1 MKKAI
6 SSVLALGM
14 SLSMLT
20 ACGGAASSS
29 TAASTAGSATTA
41 TSASALPEAGT
52 LSGTI
57 RYASM
62 WNETEAQ
69 ADVIKAAIE
78 EFTTIYPDV
87 EITVDWLGRDVR
99 KTIQASLD
107 AGQVDLWDSP
117 LDAVLPNYAD
127 YGYDLTEL
135 MAAENPVL
143 DGKTYND
150 LANPTLMEAVKSA
163 GGNDQILAVPYT
175 PTVIGM
181 FYNKDQ
187 FAEAGITEEPQTWE
201 EFLDVCEKL
210 KAAGF
215 TPLSVDDG
223 YVVLPFASYI
233 GRLKGLDFVDQ
244 LISDPEGT
252 PWDDP
257 AVKEAAEAMQELW
270 DKGYMSANSASNK
283 YPAGQNEVAMG
294 NATMYLV
301 GSYMLNEVVS
311 IAGEDFNWGC
321 FAFPAPE
328 GSVNGVD
335 VNTIGMQAL
344 QVAKNATD
352 PELAFYFATFFTTG
366 KYDEMM
372 SQQTNSIPTATDT
385 EWPVMLECAK
395 PVLNSTKVNVPY
407 GFGIQYNADFTPIYK
422 ELAQKLLGGQTDAA
436 TFIAE
441 CKAAV
446 TGK

>member
-1 MKKAI
+1 MALT
-6 SSVLALGM
+6 LAL
-14 SLSMLT
+14 SLV
-20 ACGGAASSS
+20 ACGGASSS
-29 TAASTAGSATTA
+29 TSTPSSTPASDSNLPAAGS
-41 TSASALPEAGT
+41 

-62 WNETEAQ
+62 WSETEAQ
-69 ADVIKAAIE
+69 ADVIRAAIDD
-78 EFTTIYPDV
+78 FTTLYPDV

-107 AGQVDLWDSP
+107 AGQVDMWDSP
-117 LDAVLPNYAD
+117 IDAVLPGYAQ

-135 MAAENPVL
+135 MAAENPIL

-150 LANPTLMEAVKSA
+150 VANPTLMAAVKKSS
-163 GGNDQILAVPYT
+163 GGEQILGVPYS

-181 FYNKDQ
+181 FYNKDH
-187 FAEAGITEEPQTWE
+187 FEAAGITSEPTTWA
-201 EFLDVCEKL
+201 EFLDACEKL

-233 GRLKGLDFVDQ
+233 GRLKGQEFVDQ
-244 LISDPEGT
+244 LVSDPTGA

-257 AVKEAAEAMQELW
+257 AVKEAADAMQELW
-270 DKGYMSANSASNK
+270 DKGYMSVNAASNK

-294 NATMYLV
+294 NASMYLV
-301 GSYMLNEVVS
+301 GSYMLNEVKE
-311 IAGEDFNWGC
+311 ITGDEFNWGC

-328 GSVNGVD
+328 GSVAGVD
-335 VNTIGMQAL
+335 VNSVGMQVL
-344 QVAKNATD
+344 QIAKNATD

-372 SQQTNSIPTATDT
+372 SQQTNSIPTAIDT
-385 EWPVMLECAK
+385 EWPAMLECAK
-395 PVLNSTKVNVPY
+395 PVLNSTTTNIPY
-407 GFGIQYNADFTPIYK
+407 GFGIQFNADFTPTYK
-422 ELAQKLLGGQTDAA
+422 ELSQKLLGGQTDAD

-446 TGK
+446 SGK

>member
-1 MKKAI
+1 MAL
-6 SSVLALGM
+6 VLALG
-14 SLSMLT
+14 LV
-20 ACGGAASSS
+20 ACGGTSSS
-29 TAASTAGSATTA
+29 SSQAASTPASGS
-41 TSASALPEAGT
+41 SMPEAGT

-62 WNETEAQ
+62 WSETEAQ
-69 ADVIKAAIE
+69 AEVIKAAIE
-78 EFTTIYPDV
+78 EFTTLYPDV
-87 EITVDWLGRDVR
+87 EITVDWMGRDVR
-99 KTIQASLD
+99 KTIQAALD
-107 AGQVDLWDSP
+107 AGQYDLWDSP
-117 LDAVLPNYAD
+117 VDAVLPNYAS

-150 LANPTLMEAVKSA
+150 VANPTLMEAVKA
-163 GGNDQILAVPYT
+163 ADGTDEILAVPYT

-187 FAEAGITEEPQTWE
+187 FEAAGITAEPKTWD
-201 EFLDVCEKL
+201 EFLDVCEQL
-210 KAAGF
+210 KSAGF

-223 YVVLPFASYI
+223 YVVLSFASYL
-233 GRLKGLDFVDQ
+233 GRLKGLDFIDQ
-244 LISDPEGT
+244 LISDPSGEL
-252 PWDDP
+252 WDDP
-257 AVKEAAEAMQELW
+257 AVVEAAEAMQELW
-270 DKGYMSANSASNK
+270 DKGYMSVNAAFNK

-301 GSYMLNEVVS
+301 GSYMLNEVKE
-311 IAGEDFNWGC
+311 ITGDDFNWGC

-328 GSVNGVD
+328 GSEYGIE

-366 KYDEMM
+366 KYDQMM
-372 SQQTNSIPTATDT
+372 SEQTNSIPTATDT
-385 EWPVMLECAK
+385 EWPAMLECAK
-395 PVLNSTKVNVPY
+395 PVLNFTTTNVPY

-422 ELAQKLLGGQTDAA
+422 ELSQKLLGGQTDAA
-436 TFIAE
+436 TFLAE